1 MCFAKISRSSFKIY
15 IVYLHNWYNEAD
27 AKKERKIQL
36 QNLFMRCQA
45 ENKDMAFLIFNNLS
59 KIESLIEEYK
69 VKLKK
74 TLDENC
80 KL

>member
-1 MCFAKISRSSFKIY
+1 
-15 IVYLHNWYNEAD
+15 
-27 AKKERKIQL
+27 
-36 QNLFMRCQA
+36 
-45 ENKDMAFLIFNNLS
+45 MAFLIFENVNEIG
-59 KIESLIEEYK
+59 KIIDDLN